1 MESDA
6 TGEDVAGEDPTR
18 RRVLELVGAGG
29 AAGLAGC
36 LGGDGSTAYGPQNDV
51 AVAGNG
57 SLENATNASTQ
68 RAFASTT
75 PDPDATT
82 VQALELVEHEPVA
95 AGGYKGLTV
104 QGSVRNEAEQL
115 VEYAEV
121 RTRFYGENGA
131 HLGTY
136 LASTSDLA
144 ADTEW
149 AFEVVVLESPADVA
163 SYDAGVFGWPP

>member
-6 TGEDVAGEDPTR
+6 AGEGAAGEDATR
-18 RRVLELVGAGG
+18 RRVLQLVGAGG
-29 AAGLAGC
+29 AVGIAGC
-36 LGGDGSTAYGPQNDV
+36 LGGDGTSAYGPQNDV
-51 AVAGNG
+51 AVSGNS

-82 VQALELVEHEPVA
+82 VQALELVEHEPVN

-104 QGSVRNEAEQL
+104 RGSVRNEAEQL
-115 VEYAEV
+115 IEYAEV

-144 ADTEW
+144 PDTEW
-149 AFEVVVLESPADVA
+149 AFEVVVLESPADVD

>member
-1 MESDA
+1 MEREGDA
-6 TGEDVAGEDPTR
+6 TGEGATR
-18 RRVLELVGAGG
+18 RRVLGLVGAG
-29 AAGLAGC
+29 AAVGIAGC
-36 LGGDGSTAYGPQNDV
+36 LGGGGDGAYGPQTDV
-51 AVAGNG
+51 AVSGNG
-57 SLENATNASTQ
+57 SLENATSASTQ

-75 PDPDATT
+75 PDPDATSIE
-82 VQALELVEHEPVA
+82 ALTLVEHEPVV

-104 QGSVRNEAEQL
+104 RGRVHNDAQQL

-121 RTRFYGENGA
+121 RTRFYDASGT

-149 AFEVVVLESPADVA
+149 AFEVVVLESPGDVDA
-163 SYDAGVFGWPP
+163 YDAGVFGWPP